1 MKQQT
6 ISIVVSI
13 WLSVLTFIVLQNE
26 LESLVRDNK
35 ILDRVIINSDC
46 IDTNQETLIKYFNTI
61 K

>member
-26 LESLVRDNK
+26 IESLVRDNK